1 MRVLI
6 VEDMSEKAD
15 DLVRFM
21 TAEFAAEDI
30 QIARSFQSGLRAA
43 LSANADLMLLDM
55 TMTNYDRSVQ
65 EDGGRPHPFAGKEIL
80 RQLQRE
86 AVHLPSIVVT
96 NFDRFGE
103 EAEEVTLQQLKTE
116 LEARFPD
123 YLGTVH
129 YRSNVD
135 EWKKQLRDLIKLF
148 VLKE

>member
-15 DLVRFM
+15 DLERFIKSEFS
-21 TAEFAAEDI
+21 AEKV
-30 QIARSFQSGLRAA
+30 QVARSYHSGLRAA

-55 TMTNYDRSVQ
+55 TMTNFDRTVR
-65 EDGGRPHPFAGKEIL
+65 EDGGRPLPFAGKEIL

-86 AVHLPSIVVT
+86 DVHLPAIVVT

-103 EAEEVTLQQLKTE
+103 EAEEVTLQQLKSE
-116 LEARFPD
+116 LEARFAD
-123 YLGTVH
+123 YLGTVQ

-135 EWKKQLRDLIKLF
+135 EWKSQLRDLIAKF
-148 VLKE
+148 TSKE

>member
-21 TAEFAAEDI
+21 RAEFAAADI

-86 AVHLPSIVVT
+86 GVHLPSIVVT

-103 EAEEVTLQQLKTE
+103 EAEEVTVEQLTTE
-116 LEARFPD
+116 LEAHYPD

-135 EWKKQLRDLIKLF
+135 EWKNQLRELMKL
-148 VLKE
+148 LLGKE